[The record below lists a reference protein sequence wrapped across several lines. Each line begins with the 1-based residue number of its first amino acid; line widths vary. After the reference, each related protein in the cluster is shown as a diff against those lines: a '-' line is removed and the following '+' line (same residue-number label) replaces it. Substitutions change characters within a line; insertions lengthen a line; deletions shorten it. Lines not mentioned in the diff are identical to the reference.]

1 MAKEYDPADYNKS
14 GMLAF
19 LFCMVVTC
27 LFFFYIA
34 FVHKGVDLKEIPQA
48 EVKAATDSSDAEAK
62 DEKEQGE

>member
-1 MAKEYDPADYNKS
+1 VAKEYDPADYNKS

-34 FVHKGVDLKEIPQA
+34 FVHKGVDLKE
-48 EVKAATDSSDAEAK
+48 
-62 DEKEQGE
+62 QGE